1 MNKDN
6 LSKIFK
12 ILKKENPDP
21 VTELIYKTNFQ
32 LLIAVILSAQATDK
46 SVNAAT
52 KKLFKIAPDAKSI
65 YKLGE
70 KKLKY
75 YIKTIGLYNAKAK
88 NVIAT
93 CKALLNEHNNRI
105 PKDREILQ
113 SLPGVGRKTANVVL
127 NNAFGQPTI
136 GVDTHVFRVSN
147 RLGIATG
154 KNVLQVEK
162 KLEKNIP
169 DNFKM
174 HAHHWLII
182 LGRYT
187 CLARSPKCFECKVIK
202 YCDYKKKVTSLN

>member
-202 YCDYKKKVTSLN
+202 YCDYKKKVTSQN